1 MTCVNPPDADPDE
14 VYLRDGLR
22 GAGVDA
28 QVWAWDDPAFDAR
41 GFDLVV
47 LRSTWNYYK
56 AADRFLEWCD
66 AAARTT
72 RVMNPA
78 DVVRANAHKGY
89 LRELEGRGLPVVPTA
104 WVARGDAP
112 DLGAVM
118 RERGW
123 DDVVVK
129 PAVSAGSWRTQ
140 RFRAEEAGAGTAF
153 LAEIARDGDAMV
165 QRYMPSV
172 ERGGERSILWI
183 AGEVTHVIVKH
194 PRFAGQEE
202 RVEVG
207 PPPGAQEREMVRV
220 ALRGLEDRLLYARLD
235 VMAGEDGAPMVS
247 ELELIEPSLF
257 LREHPPALDRMVAA
271 IGMMGRR

>member
-14 VYLRDGLR
+14 AFLRDGLR
-22 GAGVDA
+22 DAGVDA
-28 QVWAWDDPAFDAR
+28 QVWAWDDPSFEAR
-41 GFDLVV
+41 GFDAVV

-56 AADRFLEWCD
+56 APERFLAWCD
-66 AAARTT
+66 ATARAT
-72 RVMNPA
+72 RMVNPA
-78 DVVRANAHKGY
+78 DVVRTNAHKGY
-89 LRELEGRGLPVVPTA
+89 LRDLAGRGLAVVPTA

-118 RERGW
+118 REREW

-129 PAVSAGSWRTQ
+129 PAVSAGSWRTR
-140 RFRAEEAGAGTAF
+140 RFRAADAEAGTAF

-165 QRYMPSV
+165 QRYVPSV

-202 RVEVG
+202 RVELG
-207 PPPGAQEREMVRV
+207 PAPGREEREMVRT
-220 ALRGLEDRLLYARLD
+220 ALRGLEDRLVYARLD
-235 VMAGEDGAPMVS
+235 VMAGEDGAPLVS

-257 LREHPPALDRMVAA
+257 LREYPPALDRMVAA